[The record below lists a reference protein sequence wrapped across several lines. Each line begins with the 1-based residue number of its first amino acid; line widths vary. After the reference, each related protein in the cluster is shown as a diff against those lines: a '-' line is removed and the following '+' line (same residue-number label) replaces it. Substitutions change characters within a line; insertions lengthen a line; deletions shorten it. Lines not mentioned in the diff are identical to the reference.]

1 MRRLAPALLV
11 GALLLA
17 SALLLLP
24 REDDVVVD
32 RYTPTAR
39 RAVAEALRVV
49 PGRVVE
55 VARDR
60 DNGKWEVIVAYND
73 GEYEVELDPRTFE
86 LLRLD
91 YD

>member
-1 MRRLAPALLV
+1 MRRAVLV
-11 GALLLA
+11 VAVLLA
-17 SALLLLP
+17 GCG
-24 REDDVVVD
+24 EDDVPVD
-32 RYTPTAR
+32 RDSPGAR
-39 RAVAEALRVV
+39 RAIVEALEVV

-60 DNGKWEVIVAYND
+60 DNGKWEVIVEQD
-73 GEYEVELDPRTFE
+73 GGEYEIELDPSTFR

>member
-1 MRRLAPALLV
+1 MRIAAVVAVCLALVLGVLALL
-11 GALLLA
+11 
-17 SALLLLP
+17 P
-24 REDDVVVD
+24 EEDDVPVD
-32 RYTPTAR
+32 PSHPGAQ
-39 RAVAEALRVV
+39 RAIAEALEVV

-60 DNGKWEVIVAYND
+60 DNGKWEVIVAGED
-73 GEYEVELDPRTFE
+73 GEYEVELAPATFH

>member
-1 MRRLAPALLV
+1 MRRAAAVALTFAALAGCA
-11 GALLLA
+11 
-17 SALLLLP
+17 
-24 REDDVVVD
+24 EDDVPVD
-32 RYTPTAR
+32 RDGPEAQ
-39 RAVAEALRVV
+39 RAIAEALSVV

-60 DNGKWEVIVAYND
+60 DNGKWEVIVSHD
-73 GEYEVELDPRTFE
+73 GGEYEIELAPGTFE

>member
-1 MRRLAPALLV
+1 MRIAVLFVAVV
-11 GALLLA
+11 GAGCA
-17 SALLLLP
+17 D
-24 REDDVVVD
+24 DDVPVD
-32 RYTPTAR
+32 PATPGAQ
-39 RAVAEALRVV
+39 RAVAEALTVV

-60 DNGKWEVIVAYND
+60 DNGKWEVIVAHD
-73 GEYEVELDPRTFE
+73 GGEYEIELAPGTLE